1 MWTAGEPGAGAS
13 AYAPDCTPGNRV
25 AYGHALVIPASD
37 WICGDA
43 DAYGGGVRVLGRV
56 SGNVVALGGAVT
68 IGGEVDGNVSAF
80 GGSVALLSTAR
91 VAGDVQVWGGHVTHA
106 PGATVAGNI
115 ESGDRMREFAGG
127 VWPSFDPSWH
137 FPAFWLLGWA
147 ALAALVATLLP
158 ERTARVRQVA
168 RGALGRS
175 LLVGMLTAILGA
187 GLAALLFATC
197 IGIPFSLLLVVALFA
212 AWVLGTVAVSLWV
225 GERLLGIITSTRPS
239 PVLAAIVGAVA
250 LSVVESVPCVGG
262 ALMVVASSVGLGA
275 ALLSRFGGHAP
286 MPSFSAAAPPAP
298 R

>member
-1 MWTAGEPGAGAS
+1 
-13 AYAPDCTPGNRV
+13 
-25 AYGHALVIPASD
+25 D

-43 DAYGGGVRVLGRV
+43 DAYGGSVQVLGRV

-91 VAGDVQVWGGHVTHA
+91 VAGNVQVWGGHVTHA

-115 ESGDRMREFAGG
+115 ESGDRMRDFAGG

-137 FPAFWLLGWA
+137 FPVFWLLGWA
-147 ALAALVATLLP
+147 VLAALVATLLP
-158 ERTARVRQVA
+158 ERMARVRQVA

-175 LLVGMLTAILGA
+175 LLVGLLTAILGA

-197 IGIPFSLLLVVALFA
+197 IGIPLSLLLVMAIFA
-212 AWVLGTVAVSLWV
+212 GWVLGTVAVSLWV
-225 GERLLGIITSTRPS
+225 GERLLGIVTATRPS
-239 PVLAAIVGAVA
+239 PVLAAVVGAVA
-250 LSVVESVPCVGG
+250 LAVVESVPCVGG
-262 ALMVVASSVGLGA
+262 ALAVVAGSVGLGA
-275 ALLSRFGGHAP
+275 SLLSRFGGRAP
-286 MPSFSAAAPPAP
+286 SPSFGRVGPPVP